1 MCVVYEQP
9 REHFHSIFEMNIVW
23 FLDYFARGLRMEIK
37 CAFNYISVLFF
48 FTFIHSLN
56 LLNFKYARVN
66 PNGTDDIISL
76 LCLFQSK
83 HISFF
88 QSKLEADIDS
98 MRSI

>member
-1 MCVVYEQP
+1 M
-9 REHFHSIFEMNIVW
+9 
-23 FLDYFARGLRMEIK
+23 
-37 CAFNYISVLFF
+37 
-48 FTFIHSLN
+48 HSLN

>member
-37 CAFNYISVLFF
+37 CAFIYISVLF
-48 FTFIHSLN
+48 
-56 LLNFKYARVN
+56 Y